1 MHNKYYFLYL
11 SNYKRTSEAGRKG
24 GQASHKS

>member
-1 MHNKYYFLYL
+1 MNIIFLYL

>member
-1 MHNKYYFLYL
+1 MFLYL

-24 GQASHKS
+24 GQASHKP

>member
-1 MHNKYYFLYL
+1 MFLYL